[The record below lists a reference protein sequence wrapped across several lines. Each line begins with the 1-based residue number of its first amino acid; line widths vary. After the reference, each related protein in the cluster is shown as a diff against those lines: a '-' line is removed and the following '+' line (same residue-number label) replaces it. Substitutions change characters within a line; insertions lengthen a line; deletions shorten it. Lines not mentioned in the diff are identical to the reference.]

1 MNMTFI
7 NEKIT
12 SFFNQPA
19 VEKGVI
25 QVEKGVPFCLTRVSN
40 KALGIGGVYGTWG
53 ESYDN
58 SSLPNLLESRM
69 GKPLPPEERLN
80 LAELGFVSRHHISL
94 LSHEQNTQVEV
105 EVGARFLREAMRAC
119 GWEAEEVE
127 GLLIGMSAP
136 ITEDYLDRIAG
147 AAGIPEGRPQ
157 VAG

>member
-58 SSLPNLLESRM
+58 SSLPSLLESRM

-80 LAELGFVSRHHISL
+80 LAELGFVNRHHISL
-94 LSHEQNTQVEV
+94 LDQKQNTQVEI
-105 EVGARFLREAMRAC
+105 EVGALFLREAIRAC
-119 GWEAEEVE
+119 GWNPEEIE

-136 ITEDYLDRIAG
+136 ITENYLEQIARS
-147 AAGIPEGRPQ
+147 AGLPDK
-157 VAG
+157 AL